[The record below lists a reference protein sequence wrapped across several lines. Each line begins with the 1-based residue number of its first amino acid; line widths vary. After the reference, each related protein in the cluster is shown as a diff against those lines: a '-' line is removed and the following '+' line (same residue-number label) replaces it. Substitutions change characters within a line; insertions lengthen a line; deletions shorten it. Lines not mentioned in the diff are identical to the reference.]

1 MEWTVLISPIVS
13 ALVAV
18 FGAYQAVKREADERE
33 RKYAAAIARLETK
46 IAQLETKVDLLS
58 DRVEKHNN
66 TIERTFR
73 LESEVDNLYHRYDE
87 VRNDIKCITKTGG
100 VE

>member
-18 FGAYQAVKREADERE
+18 FGAYQAVKRQADERE
-33 RKYAAAIARLETK
+33 RKYAAAITR
-46 IAQLETKVDLLS
+46 LETKVDLLS

-66 TIERTFR
+66 IIERTYK
-73 LESEVDNLYHRYDE
+73 LETEVDNIYHRLD
-87 VRNDIKCITKTGG
+87 DLKKGA
-100 VE
+100 